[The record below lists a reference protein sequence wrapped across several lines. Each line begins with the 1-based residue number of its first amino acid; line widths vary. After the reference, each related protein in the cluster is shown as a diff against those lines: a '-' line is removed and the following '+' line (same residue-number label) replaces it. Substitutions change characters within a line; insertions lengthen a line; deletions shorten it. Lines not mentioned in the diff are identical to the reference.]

1 MAGFL
6 EGVELPWGGSVTSGA
21 FSHLIKVAFSHVI
34 KVAFSQVIK
43 TVFCVGL

>member
-6 EGVELPWGGSVTSGA
+6 EGVELAWGESVTSGA
-21 FSHLIKVAFSHVI
+21 FSQVI
-34 KVAFSQVIK
+34 KVAVSHVIK